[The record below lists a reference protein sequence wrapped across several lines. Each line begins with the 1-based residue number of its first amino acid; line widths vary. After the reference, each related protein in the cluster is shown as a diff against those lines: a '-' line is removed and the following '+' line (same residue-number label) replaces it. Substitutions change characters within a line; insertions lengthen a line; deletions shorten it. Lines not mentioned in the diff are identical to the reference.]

1 MRTSKNS
8 SFVAVEHC
16 ETTFADIKV
25 SEHISDILIM
35 FFCVKALCGLFGR
48 SQRFGE
54 GCCLYL
60 QG

>member
-1 MRTSKNS
+1 
-8 SFVAVEHC
+8 
-16 ETTFADIKV
+16 
-25 SEHISDILIM
+25 M

-60 QG
+60 QGWSDEMGQPTNKKAN